1 MQALPGCSTMAPPS
15 VGLVADRARASGTR
29 WRRWWRS
36 TRTRCSPSGSARAGS
51 SCPRC
56 LPRSASW
63 CARLSKPFVMRCW
76 YHVWWYAHGCPAA
89 CPDPDMQAAAGLLC
103 AGRRGG
109 NAGMRAHRRG
119 GVLDSGAARGRRR
132 LGARR
137 RGACGQRGAYAA
149 GRPQAASKRLGAA
162 LLLSPAAHAQGPA
175 GVQRAENLCRTFGL
189 LTERGS
195 PSCHMGCYDDK
206 LTAKPCM
213 TQQMHA

>member
-1 MQALPGCSTMAPPS
+1 
-15 VGLVADRARASGTR
+15 
-29 WRRWWRS
+29 
-36 TRTRCSPSGSARAGS
+36 
-51 SCPRC
+51 
-56 LPRSASW
+56 
-63 CARLSKPFVMRCW
+63 
-76 YHVWWYAHGCPAA
+76 
-89 CPDPDMQAAAGLLC
+89 
-103 AGRRGG
+103 
-109 NAGMRAHRRG
+109 MRAHRRG

-137 RGACGQRGAYAA
+137 RVRAVNAVLTQLDALKR
-149 GRPQAASKRLGAA
+149 RPNVLVAA